1 MQQRQPHRVVPS
13 TPNLVISRDGH
24 PFATAGDHQDQP
36 ATTSAGNA
44 GTGSVAVHIPTSGH
58 AHEQGLDAA
67 PNSNGGAGAGHLK
80 SGRGLAGHYPPS
92 SHAATTGAGHARIG
106 SDGAG
111 GGGAAAAAAPSLLPI
126 GRPSPSRVAASSNLS
141 SSVHLPLLA
150 ASDHDSAGAT
160 SALDDNDTH
169 AYRIRTP
176 HKSAA
181 SSLLSMFL
189 PKAGPR
195 TRLHPFLL
203 LPAFICGMLL
213 TWTGQQSDT
222 ARRIV
227 TSTLVSKRSLLL
239 HAKPDYDHPKTNLPL
254 RCSLLTMLRSQAA
267 DQTIPSTLPD
277 TCTSIPP
284 PSTRVPTRARSPSS
298 TRTKR
303 ASARCGTRS
312 TT

>member
-24 PFATAGDHQDQP
+24 PFATAGDHQVQP
-36 ATTSAGNA
+36 GTTSAAGGGNN
-44 GTGSVAVHIPTSGH
+44 GSVAVHIPTSGH

-67 PNSNGGAGAGHLK
+67 PNSNGGTGAGHLK
-80 SGRGLAGHYPPS
+80 SGTGLAGHYPPS

-111 GGGAAAAAAPSLLPI
+111 AGAGAAAAPSLLPI

-160 SALDDNDTH
+160 SALLDDDDTH

-189 PKAGPR
+189 PKPGPR

-227 TSTLVSKRSLLL
+227 TSTLVSKRSPVSYE
-239 HAKPDYDHPKTNLPL
+239 A
-254 RCSLLTMLRSQAA
+254 
-267 DQTIPSTLPD
+267 
-277 TCTSIPP
+277 
-284 PSTRVPTRARSPSS
+284 
-298 TRTKR
+298 
-303 ASARCGTRS
+303 
-312 TT
+312 

>member
-1 MQQRQPHRVVPS
+1 VRADMQQRQPHRVVPS

-24 PFATAGDHQDQP
+24 PFATAGDHQIQP
-36 ATTSAGNA
+36 AASAGNA
-44 GTGSVAVHIPTSGH
+44 GTGSVAVHIPTSGAPH
-58 AHEQGLDAA
+58 DQGLDAA
-67 PNSNGGAGAGHLK
+67 PSSNGGRAGAGHLK
-80 SGRGLAGHYPPS
+80 SGTGLAGHYPPS
-92 SHAATTGAGHARIG
+92 SHSTATGAGHARNG

-111 GGGAAAAAAPSLLPI
+111 GGGAAPPLLPI
-126 GRPSPSRVAASSNLS
+126 GRTSPSRVAASSNLS

-150 ASDHDSAGAT
+150 ASDHDSAGAA
-160 SALDDNDTH
+160 SALLDDDDTH

-189 PKAGPR
+189 PKPGPR

-227 TSTLVSKRSLLL
+227 TSTLVSKSALLV
-239 HAKPDYDHPKTNLPL
+239 HAEP
-254 RCSLLTMLRSQAA
+254 
-267 DQTIPSTLPD
+267 
-277 TCTSIPP
+277 
-284 PSTRVPTRARSPSS
+284 
-298 TRTKR
+298 
-303 ASARCGTRS
+303 
-312 TT
+312 